1 MAEEDDDLPRA
12 LRPKPT
18 DLDVMS
24 IGELSEYIGELE
36 AEIER
41 IRMAIIARKNKCLP
55 RMPCS
60 RNSAG
65 SKINRIVNLSFAT
78 FL

>member
-1 MAEEDDDLPRA
+1 MAEEDDDIPRA

-41 IRMAIIARKNKCLP
+41 IRMAIILKEEQKLAADAVFKR
-55 RMPCS
+55 
-60 RNSAG
+60 
-65 SKINRIVNLSFAT
+65 
-78 FL
+78 

>member
-24 IGELSEYIGELE
+24 IDELSEYIGELE
-36 AEIER
+36 TEIER
-41 IRMAIIARKNKCLP
+41 IRMAVIRKEEQKLAADAVFK
-55 RMPCS
+55 R
-60 RNSAG
+60 
-65 SKINRIVNLSFAT
+65 
-78 FL
+78 

>member
-41 IRMAIIARKNKCLP
+41 IRMAIIRKEEQKLAADAVFK
-55 RMPCS
+55 RYDH
-60 RNSAG
+60 R
-65 SKINRIVNLSFAT
+65 
-78 FL
+78 

>member
-1 MAEEDDDLPRA
+1 MAEEDDDIPRA

-41 IRMAIIARKNKCLP
+41 IRMAIVRKEEQKLAADAVFK
-55 RMPCS
+55 R
-60 RNSAG
+60 
-65 SKINRIVNLSFAT
+65 
-78 FL
+78 

>member
-18 DLDVMS
+18 DLGVMG
-24 IGELSEYIGELE
+24 IEELNEYIAELE

-41 IRMAIIARKNKCLP
+41 VRSTIVKKEQQRIAA
-55 RMPCS
+55 
-60 RNSAG
+60 SAVFK
-65 SKINRIVNLSFAT
+65 S
-78 FL
+78 

>member
-1 MAEEDDDLPRA
+1 MAEEEDDLPRA

-36 AEIER
+36 VEIER
-41 IRMAIIARKNKCLP
+41 IRMAIIRKEEQMLA
-55 RMPCS
+55 
-60 RNSAG
+60 AG
-65 SKINRIVNLSFAT
+65 AVFKK
-78 FL
+78 

>member
-18 DLDVMS
+18 DLDVMG
-24 IGELSEYIGELE
+24 IEELNEFAELE

-41 IRMAIIARKNKCLP
+41 VRSAIVKKEQQRIAA
-55 RMPCS
+55 
-60 RNSAG
+60 SAVFK
-65 SKINRIVNLSFAT
+65 S
-78 FL
+78 

>member
-18 DLDVMS
+18 DLDVMG
-24 IGELSEYIGELE
+24 IEELNEYITELE

-41 IRMAIIARKNKCLP
+41 VRSTIVKKEQQRIAA
-55 RMPCS
+55 
-60 RNSAG
+60 SAVFK
-65 SKINRIVNLSFAT
+65 S
-78 FL
+78 

>member
-1 MAEEDDDLPRA
+1 MAEEEDDLPRA

-41 IRMAIIARKNKCLP
+41 IRMAIIRKEEQKLAADAVFK
-55 RMPCS
+55 R
-60 RNSAG
+60 
-65 SKINRIVNLSFAT
+65 
-78 FL
+78 

>member
-24 IGELSEYIGELE
+24 IGELSEYIGELA

-41 IRMAIIARKNKCLP
+41 IRMAVIRKEEQKLAADAVFK
-55 RMPCS
+55 R
-60 RNSAG
+60 
-65 SKINRIVNLSFAT
+65 
-78 FL
+78 

>member
-1 MAEEDDDLPRA
+1 MAEEDDDLQRA
-12 LRPKPT
+12 LRPKPM

-41 IRMAIIARKNKCLP
+41 IRMAVIRKEEQKLAADAVFK
-55 RMPCS
+55 R
-60 RNSAG
+60 
-65 SKINRIVNLSFAT
+65 
-78 FL
+78 

>member
-1 MAEEDDDLPRA
+1 MAEDEDDLPRA
-12 LRPKPT
+12 LRPKPS

-41 IRMAIIARKNKCLP
+41 IRKN
-55 RMPCS
+55 
-60 RNSAG
+60 
-65 SKINRIVNLSFAT
+65 
-78 FL
+78 

>member
-18 DLDVMS
+18 ELDVMG
-24 IGELSEYIGELE
+24 IEELNEYIAELE

-41 IRMAIIARKNKCLP
+41 VRSAIVKKEQQRIAA
-55 RMPCS
+55 
-60 RNSAG
+60 SAVFK
-65 SKINRIVNLSFAT
+65 S
-78 FL
+78 

>member
-1 MAEEDDDLPRA
+1 MAEDEDDLPRA
-12 LRPKPT
+12 LRPKPS

-41 IRMAIIARKNKCLP
+41 IRMAIIRKKEQMLAADAVFKN
-55 RMPCS
+55 
-60 RNSAG
+60 
-65 SKINRIVNLSFAT
+65 
-78 FL
+78 

>member
-12 LRPKPT
+12 LRPKPM

-41 IRMAIIARKNKCLP
+41 IRMAVIRKEEQKLAADAVFK
-55 RMPCS
+55 R
-60 RNSAG
+60 
-65 SKINRIVNLSFAT
+65 
-78 FL
+78 

>member
-18 DLDVMS
+18 DLDVMG
-24 IGELSEYIGELE
+24 IEELNEYIAELE

-41 IRMAIIARKNKCLP
+41 VTSAIVKKEQQRIAA
-55 RMPCS
+55 
-60 RNSAG
+60 SAVFK
-65 SKINRIVNLSFAT
+65 S
-78 FL
+78 